1 MFRQPRK
8 HDEKHL
14 QFIRGLSCVVCG
26 DNTSTEAAHVRFAE
40 RRVAKRDVGKAEK
53 PDDKWTLPLC
63 GRCHREQHDEGER
76 MFWHSRNIDPI
87 YVCLAL
93 AFWSGD
99 NEAGEVI
106 VRERR

>member
-1 MFRQPRK
+1 
-8 HDEKHL
+8 
-14 QFIRGLSCVVCG
+14 
-26 DNTSTEAAHVRFAE
+26 
-40 RRVAKRDVGKAEK
+40 
-53 PDDKWTLPLC
+53 
-63 GRCHREQHDEGER
+63 